1 MNAATLVLVAP
12 SSLLLGAAL
21 QILVA
26 RLCSARVKGVLAA
39 LACLPA
45 VLAVAG
51 LVPWV
56 TAGRAVDLNLFEWD
70 GPLALV
76 FHVDALSVLFALMGS
91 GLGAFVLLYSIGYMA
106 HDKSATRFYSS
117 MLVFIGGFV
126 GLVYSA
132 NLFVFYLCWELVG
145 LCSFS
150 LVGFW
155 YTNREAVNG
164 ARKVLLMTHMAGY
177 GLLAAILVVYHRTGS
192 ALWTDPHV
200 AHSFT
205 GGVFLLMLLALV
217 AKSVQ
222 VPLHTWIPEAMA
234 APTPVSAL
242 LHAACYVKAGVY
254 LAARMHSF
262 GAWPPAWG
270 ETLMWVGTVTMAVGV
285 MYAMVQTDL
294 KRMLAFSTVSQIGYM
309 MMGLGIGT
317 PLAIAAGLLH
327 CLNHGFFKGGLF
339 LTAGS
344 VQHAT
349 GTRDMN
355 ELGGLAQRMPR
366 TTLSWLIGVG
376 SMMGIPLMSGFASK
390 WMLYAAALQAGWAVP
405 AMVAWA
411 ASLGTVFVGAKAT
424 SAVFLGPLTE
434 NTKNAHESPPTM
446 VWGMG
451 FMAAGSVILGV
462 APQLAVNYLVN
473 PILGALQLS
482 AVQVTWFGLSA
493 SAGSFSTMG
502 GLVLALVSLILGGA
516 IYTIAYV
523 ARPASVAAAGGPAL
537 AAAGGGIFT
546 GGEPLGDQDRL
557 TAGDFSSIF
566 LGNWHGFFRW
576 SNVDRVYLGV
586 WDGLQAASRVLG
598 IAVAWMERNA
608 LALVVVLA
616 AAVLAGARWLAP
628 EQEAWKMSRGV
639 PLSGPIPVPAMLV
652 AACTLAAI
660 ALVLAALTHAKGF
673 RVAPLM
679 VLAGAATVAGL
690 AAGNPWLRLGLLEL
704 GAFLTVALVWQCA
717 RTQTVKLTY
726 LTVVLLSALSLA
738 LSDLLLDRGQQQWA
752 WALLI
757 TSVCVKLAAVP
768 LFFWLLGLAD
778 EVPALAL
785 GMIIAVVDMAA
796 FGEFWIAAQSVPDFF
811 LPHGILLGAAAA
823 TSLIAALLMLT
834 QRSLKRL
841 LVLSTIED
849 IGFLLLGVFSLNSV
863 LGING
868 ALVAAATHSLAKAL
882 LFTCLSGPE
891 ADGVLDGE
899 HTGLIGRYPVSA
911 FGFLFGMLA
920 MLGVPPTLG
929 YIGRW
934 RLYETAFQISPFLLA
949 AFVLSSMFALIAYTL
964 ALTRVWWG
972 PAQGPPIPLP
982 AAPILE
988 ETIPDT
994 TVLESPLFNMPPP
1007 DEQFSSSSITGAPI
1021 TVAPIPDAPLKEP
1034 FLLQATIVALVVL
1047 LLAAGIWP
1055 GALQLLLGVKP

>member
-1 MNAATLVLVAP
+1 
-12 SSLLLGAAL
+12 
-21 QILVA
+21 
-26 RLCSARVKGVLAA
+26 LCTARVKGVLAV
-39 LACLPA
+39 LSCLPA
-45 VLAVAG
+45 LLAVAG

-76 FHVDALSVLFALMGS
+76 FHVDALSVLFALMGT

-106 HDKSATRFYSS
+106 HDNSATRFYSS

-132 NLFVFYLCWELVG
+132 NLFIFYLCWELIG

-177 GLLAAILVVYHRTGS
+177 GLLAAILVIYHRTGS
-192 ALWTDPHV
+192 ALWTDPGV

-205 GGVFLLMLLALV
+205 GGVFVLMLAALV

-270 ETLMWVGTVTMAVGV
+270 ETLLWIGTVTMAVGV

-405 AMVAWA
+405 TMVAWA
-411 ASLGTVFVGAKAT
+411 ASLGTVFLGAKAT

-434 NTKNAHESPPTM
+434 STKDAHESPPTM

-451 FMAAGSVILGV
+451 LMAAGSVILGV

-473 PILGALQLS
+473 PILGILQLS

-493 SAGSFSTMG
+493 SAGSFSTAG
-502 GLVLALVSLILGGA
+502 GLVLALVSLVLGGA
-516 IYTIAYV
+516 IYAIAYV
-523 ARPASVAAAGGPAL
+523 ARPTQVAVSATGGPTL

-566 LGNWHGFFRW
+566 LWNWHGFFRW
-576 SNVDRVYLGV
+576 SNVDAGYLRV
-586 WDGLQAASRVLG
+586 WQGLQAASRLMG
-598 IAVAWMERNA
+598 IAVAWMERRA
-608 LALVVVLA
+608 LALTVALA
-616 AAVLAGARWLAP
+616 AAVLAGARWMAP
-628 EQEAWKMSRGV
+628 GQDAWRWGRGV
-639 PLSGPIPVPAMLV
+639 PLSGPMPVPPVLV
-652 AACTLAAI
+652 AGCAAAAT
-660 ALVLAALTHAKGF
+660 ALVLAALTHVKG
-673 RVAPLM
+673 RRLAPLM
-679 VLAGAATVAGL
+679 FLASTGTVAGL
-690 AAGNPWLRLGLLEL
+690 AVRNSWQRLGLLEL
-704 GAFLTVALVWQCA
+704 GAFLTVVLVWQCA
-717 RTQTVKLTY
+717 RTQTAKLTY
-726 LTVVLLSALSLA
+726 LTVVILSALSLVS
-738 LSDLLLDRGQQQWA
+738 SDLLLDRGQQQWA

-757 TSVCVKLAAVP
+757 TGVCIKLAAVP
-768 LFFWLLGLAD
+768 LFFWLLSVAD
-778 EVPALAL
+778 EIPALAL
-785 GMIIAVVDMAA
+785 GLIVAVVDMAA
-796 FGEFWIAAQSVPDFF
+796 FGEFWVAAQSVPDFF
-811 LPHGILLGAAAA
+811 LPHGILLGVAAA
-823 TSLIAALLMLT
+823 TSLLAALLMLT

-841 LVLSTIED
+841 LVLSTVED
-849 IGFLLLGVFSLNSV
+849 VGFLLLGVFSLNSA
-863 LGING
+863 LGITG
-868 ALVAAATHSLAKAL
+868 ALVAAATHSLAKAV
-882 LFTCLSGPE
+882 LFVCLSGPE
-891 ADGVLDGE
+891 ADGALDGE

-920 MLGVPPTLG
+920 MLGIPPTLG

-934 RLYETAFQISPFLLA
+934 RLYETAYQISPWLLA

-964 ALTRVWWG
+964 ALTRIWWG
-972 PAQGPPIPLP
+972 LSEPQPVTPVPE
-982 AAPILE
+982 AP
-988 ETIPDT
+988 IPDT
-994 TVLESPLFNMPPP
+994 PVLESPLFNMPPL
-1007 DEQFSSSSITGAPI
+1007 DASLSDSSITPAPI
-1021 TVAPIPDAPLKEP
+1021 TDVPISDPSRKEP
-1034 FLLQATIVALVVL
+1034 FLLQATIIALVVL

-1055 GALQLLLGVKP
+1055 DGLQLLLGVKP